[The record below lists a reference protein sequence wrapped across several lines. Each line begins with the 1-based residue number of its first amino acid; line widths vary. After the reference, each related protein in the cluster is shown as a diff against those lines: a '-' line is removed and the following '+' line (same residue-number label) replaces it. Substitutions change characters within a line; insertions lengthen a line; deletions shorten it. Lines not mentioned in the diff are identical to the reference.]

1 MTTKKTPNRRQ
12 RRNSRDIGLVAVAGG
27 AVEVPPALGKWLAS
41 TKRRWGTY
49 WASDVAGIVDV
60 KSDLPALERLFS
72 HYDELERGQRVFR
85 RQRFV
90 AGHRGQPRLNP
101 LAKYLADLE
110 SAARALEDRFGLTP
124 KARLQ
129 LGVEFGAAH
138 RSLASISQEFDADTQ
153 PDPRLGHE

>member
-12 RRNSRDIGLVAVAGG
+12 RRNSRDIGLVAVVGG
-27 AVEVPPALGKWLAS
+27 AVETPPPLGKWLVV
-41 TKRRWGTY
+41 TKDHWEAFWRSSL
-49 WASDVAGIVDV
+49 AQIVERD
-60 KSDLPALERLFS
+60 SDLPALTRLFS
-72 HYDELERGQRVFR
+72 HYDELERAERAFR
-85 RQRFV
+85 RKRFV

-101 LAKYLADLE
+101 LAAHIAQLE

-138 RSLASISQEFDADTQ
+138 RSLASIAQEFDADTR
-153 PDPRLGHE
+153 PDPRLA